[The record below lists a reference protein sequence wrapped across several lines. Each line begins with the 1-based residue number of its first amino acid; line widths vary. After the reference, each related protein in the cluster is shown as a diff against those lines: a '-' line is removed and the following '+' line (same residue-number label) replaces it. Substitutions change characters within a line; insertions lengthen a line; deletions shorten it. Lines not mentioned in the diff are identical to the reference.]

1 MTIKHKIIGAFIFM
15 LILLGASA
23 VIGFHSMKTSSEHFN
38 KFNDLARLNAVLHD
52 MDSETYAQAYA
63 RERFLKRQGPDHM
76 QQAVNHLKKSADLA
90 QKGIEYASSTGLTP
104 QMKQLH
110 ADTVAYIEH
119 LEGMRATGMRWMDAY
134 SKSIEPQLVALQN
147 SASHMGLGMQGGNAS
162 IGSMNGLWEQT
173 YRLGNNMSA
182 LINAQTPEA
191 VAAAVSVPTAD
202 CQKHLSS
209 LRGVLPAEYL
219 KYHTDYSNALGTI
232 NAALANNRAAAVE
245 LASDV
250 QKAYE
255 FDQKVLKA
263 TLDLSN
269 AVSTQM
275 SAYADETEN
284 SGASLLKGGIALTVG
299 GIALGAILLFLIIYS
314 LNNVLKRS
322 SAYARAVANGNFD
335 GEPDIKEKGDV
346 GGMVSSIR
354 EIPQTLNKVLNQYNS
369 LEQRIERGHLLA
381 HGAPEDFQGGFA
393 TLVKGTDNIISRL
406 RTVLEN
412 VPSPVVMLDKDLKA
426 SYLNHIAR
434 QLAGED
440 YVGKT
445 CYDLFKREDA
455 GPNDGL
461 NRALNT
467 KEAATGETRAHPG
480 GHDMFIRYTAI
491 PMLDENGE
499 IVSVMQLITDLTE
512 LKQREETMTKVATEA
527 MEISNNV
534 ASAAEELSAQI
545 EKISAGAETQRMR
558 MEQAT
563 SAMTEMNSTVIEVAR
578 SAGEAAQQSE
588 KSRQNAESGAD
599 LVGKAVVSIGE
610 VNAYAGRL
618 QQNMDKLEEQA
629 NNIGDVMD
637 VITDIAD
644 QTNLLALNAA
654 IEAARAGDAGRGFA
668 VVADEVR
675 KLAEKTVDATHEVGA
690 NISGIQKSVKENML
704 EVESTVKKVDEATE
718 VAGRSGEA
726 LSGILELAS
735 ATSGH
740 VASIATAA
748 EEQSA
753 ASEEITNSLEEVNLL
768 VRETS
773 EGMGESSLAIQMLA
787 RTAQDLK
794 RLLDDLN
801 MHG

>member
-1 MTIKHKIIGAFIFM
+1 MTIKHKIIGAFVFM

-23 VIGFHSMKTSSEHFN
+23 GIGFHSMKASSDHFN
-38 KFNDLARLNAVLHD
+38 KFNDLARLNALLHD

-63 RERFLKRQGPDHM
+63 RERFLKRQGPGYM
-76 QQAVNHLKKSADLA
+76 QQAVEHLKKTADLA
-90 QKGIEYASSTGLTP
+90 QKGIEYADSTGLTP
-104 QMKQLH
+104 KMEQLH
-110 ADTVAYIEH
+110 ADTVAYIKH
-119 LEGMRATGMRWMDAY
+119 LEEMQDTGTQWLNAY
-134 SKSIEPQLVALQN
+134 SGSIEPQLAALQN
-147 SASHMGLGMQGGNAS
+147 SASNMGLGMQADNAAVV
-162 IGSMNGLWEQT
+162 SMNGLWEQT

-191 VAAAVSVPTAD
+191 VVAAASMPTED

-209 LRGVLPAEYL
+209 LRNVLPANYM
-219 KYHTDYSNALGTI
+219 KYHADYANALGTI
-232 NAALANNRAAAVE
+232 NTALTNNREVAVE
-245 LASDV
+245 FASDI

-255 FDQKVLKA
+255 LDQKVLQA

-269 AVSTQM
+269 EVSAQM

-284 SGASLLKGGIALTVG
+284 SGTSLLKGGIAMTVG
-299 GIALGAILLFLIIYS
+299 GVALGALLLFLIIYS
-314 LNNVLKRS
+314 LNNVFKRS
-322 SAYARAVANGNFD
+322 SAYARAVASGNFD
-335 GEPDIKEKGDV
+335 GEPGIEEKGDV

-354 EIPQTLNKVLNQYNS
+354 EIPQTLKRVLNQYNS
-369 LEQRIERGHLLA
+369 LEQRIERGQLLA
-381 HGAPEDFQGGFA
+381 HGVPEDFQGGVS
-393 TLVKGTDNIISRL
+393 TLVKETDNIIGRL

-412 VPSPVVMLDKDLKA
+412 IPSPVVMLDKDLKA
-426 SYLNHIAR
+426 SYLNRVAR
-434 QLAGED
+434 ELAGED

-445 CYDLFKREDA
+445 CYDLFKREDF

-461 NRALNT
+461 NRALAS

-491 PMLDENGE
+491 PMLDERGE

-512 LKQREETMTKVATEA
+512 LKKREETMNNVAIEA

-534 ASAAEELSAQI
+534 ASAAEELAAQT
-545 EKISAGAETQRMR
+545 EKINADAETQHVR

-578 SAGEAAQQSE
+578 SAGDAAQQSE
-588 KSRQNAESGAD
+588 KARQNAESGAE
-599 LVGKAVVSIGE
+599 LVSKAVISIGE
-610 VNAYAGRL
+610 VNTYAGRL

-675 KLAEKTVDATHEVGA
+675 KLAEKTVSATHEVGA
-690 NISGIQKSVKENML
+690 NISGIQKSVRENMVD
-704 EVESTVKKVDEATE
+704 VEATVKKVNEATE

-726 LSGILELAS
+726 LSGILTLAS

-773 EGMGESSLAIQMLA
+773 EGMGESSLAIQTLA

-794 RLLDDLN
+794 LILDDL
-801 MHG
+801 HIKG